1 MLSRSAKASWIEI
14 GSSIA
19 TADSTSSRS
28 AKASWIEIS
37 PGPAPRPSRP
47 GRGLRR
53 PRGLKF
59 SELRKALIDN
69 RRGLRRPR
77 GLKSSDYTLSPTGLC
92 RGLRRPRGLKY
103 NGQEKIR
110 WWPLSRSAKASW
122 IEIFIK
128 SLIYFD

>member
-1 MLSRSAKASWIEI
+1 MDFPSRSAKASWIEI
-14 GSSIA
+14 QV
-19 TADSTSSRS
+19 DCMEDY
-28 AKASWIEIS
+28 KAFCR
-37 PGPAPRPSRP
+37 GLRRPRGLKYRGLNYDHPRI

-122 IEIFIK
+122 IEIPPESI
-128 SLIYFD
+128 

>member
-1 MLSRSAKASWIEI
+1 MDFPSRSAKASWIEI
-14 GSSIA
+14 QV
-19 TADSTSSRS
+19 DCMEDY
-28 AKASWIEIS
+28 KA
-37 PGPAPRPSRP
+37 
-47 GRGLRR
+47 
-53 PRGLKF
+53 F
-59 SELRKALIDN
+59 C
-69 RRGLRRPR
+69 RGLRRPR